1 MQNAYAN
8 DANYIA
14 KFEHCLCMVLFDIIA
29 LTWELFTIC
38 FITVSQHQDY
48 LVLKCSTNCKFH
60 TMIWDAGEPVT
71 SKKKMTNQKL
81 HFLFNAPNENIGMDI
96 LCMTLYM
103 VLFSSLSQEEM

>member
-1 MQNAYAN
+1 
-8 DANYIA
+8 
-14 KFEHCLCMVLFDIIA
+14 
-29 LTWELFTIC
+29 
-38 FITVSQHQDY
+38 
-48 LVLKCSTNCKFH
+48 
-60 TMIWDAGEPVT
+60 MIWDAGEPVT